1 VDEIKRHRL
10 PPEKTEFARQ
20 LRRNATLPERLL
32 WDCLRAKRMHGIKFR
47 RQHVMGPYVAD
58 FYCAAASL
66 VIELDGESHN
76 EQVKYDEE
84 RTKYMQQRGY
94 TVVRYMNEQVLSN
107 LHEVAEDIFRRV
119 SFAAET
125 LPQPLPKRE
134 GRGRG
139 V

>member
-1 VDEIKRHRL
+1 MDHNKQHRL
-10 PPEKTEFARQ
+10 PPEKAEFARQ
-20 LRRNATLPERLL
+20 LRRNSTLPERML

-47 RQHVMGPYVAD
+47 RQHVIGPYVAD

-66 VIELDGESHN
+66 VIELDGESHD

-94 TVVRYMNEQVLSN
+94 TVVRYLNEQVLGD
-107 LHEVAEDIFRRV
+107 LYEVAEDIFRRV
-119 SFAAET
+119 SIAAET
-125 LPQPLPKRE
+125 LPRPLPKRE
-134 GRGRG
+134 GSGRG